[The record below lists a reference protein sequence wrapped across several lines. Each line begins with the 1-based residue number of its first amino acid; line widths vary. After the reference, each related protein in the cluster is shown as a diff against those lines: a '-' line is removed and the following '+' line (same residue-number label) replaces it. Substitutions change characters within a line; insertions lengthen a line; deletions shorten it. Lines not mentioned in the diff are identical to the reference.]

1 MLHAKKKKKKK
12 KKLQIQKNFQKLIKS
27 GYYLHDNEK
36 GPRSND
42 DGDKAN
48 DASDCHNMFTKRKT
62 EENMLLIAIT

>member
-1 MLHAKKKKKKK
+1 M
-12 KKLQIQKNFQKLIKS
+12 IKS

-48 DASDCHNMFTKRKT
+48 DASDCHNMFTERKIEQMMQVIAMT
-62 EENMLLIAIT
+62 CSLIEEQSK